1 MIEEKRAGFI
11 AVIGS
16 PNAGKSTLINHFI
29 GQKVTIVTR
38 KVQTTR
44 SVIRGICIHKE
55 SQLVFS
61 DTPGIFEPKRR
72 LDRAMVEAAWGS
84 SSDADII
91 LFLYDAQKSGIDNET
106 NKILD
111 ELGQSRKKK
120 ILVLNKV
127 DLVDNKTLLPLIKNF
142 EAICSFDATFIIS
155 ALTGEGCKEVL
166 SYLAKNLPKGPWL
179 YPEDEI
185 TDLPA
190 RLLAAEITREQIFMR
205 LHQELPYAT
214 TVETEEW
221 TERDDGAIVINQ
233 IIYLKK
239 AGHKK
244 IVIGKNGSMI
254 KMLGKAARIE
264 IEQILGRPVHL
275 FLFVK
280 VREKWMDD
288 PDRYK
293 IWGLNPNA

>member
-1 MIEEKRAGFI
+1 MLEETKAGFI

-16 PNAGKSTLINHFI
+16 PNSGKSTLINHFI

-44 SVIRGICIHKE
+44 SVIRGICIHEK

-61 DTPGIFEPKRR
+61 DTPGIFKPKRR
-72 LDRAMVEAAWGS
+72 LDRAMVEAAWSS
-84 SSDADII
+84 SSDADIT
-91 LFLYDAQKSGIDNET
+91 LFLYDAQKSTIDFDT
-106 NKILD
+106 QKILQ
-111 ELGQSRKKK
+111 ELGRLAKKK

-127 DLVDNKTLLPLIKNF
+127 DLVDSKTLLPLIKVF
-142 EAICSFDATFIIS
+142 EETCAFDATFIIS
-155 ALTGEGCKEVL
+155 ALTGEGSIEVL
-166 SYLAKNLPKGPWL
+166 NYLAKELPKGPWL
-179 YPEDEI
+179 YPEDDI

-190 RLLAAEITREQIFMR
+190 RLLVAEITREQVFMR
-205 LHQELPYAT
+205 LHQELPYGA

-233 IIYLKK
+233 IIYLRK

-254 KMLGKAARIE
+254 KILGTAARIE
-264 IEQILGRPVHL
+264 IEQILERPVHL

-280 VREKWMDD
+280 VRENWMDD

>member
-1 MIEEKRAGFI
+1 MLEEKRSGFI

-16 PNAGKSTLINHFI
+16 PNSGKSTLINHFI

-44 SVIRGICIHKE
+44 SVIRGICLYGE

-72 LDRAMVEAAWGS
+72 LDRAMVEAAWAS

-91 LFLYDAQKSGIDNET
+91 LFLYDAQQSRIDNET
-106 NKILD
+106 NKSLN
-111 ELGQSRKKK
+111 ELAQSAKKK

-142 EAICSFDATFIIS
+142 EGLCSFDATFIIS
-155 ALTGEGCKEVL
+155 ALTGEGSKEVL

-179 YPEDEI
+179 YPEDDI

-205 LHQELPYAT
+205 LHQELPYAA

-264 IEQILGRPVHL
+264 IEQILERSVHL

-280 VREKWMDD
+280 VRENWMDD

>member
-1 MIEEKRAGFI
+1 MLEEKRSGFI

-16 PNAGKSTLINHFI
+16 PNSGKSTLINHFI

-91 LFLYDAQKSGIDNET
+91 LFLYDAQKSRIDNET
-106 NKILD
+106 NKILN
-111 ELGQSRKKK
+111 ELAQSTKKK
-120 ILVLNKV
+120 ILVFNKV
-127 DLVDNKTLLPLIKNF
+127 DRVDNKTLLPLIKKF
-142 EAICSFDATFIIS
+142 EMLCSFDATFIIS
-155 ALTGEGCKEVL
+155 ALTGEGSKEVL

-179 YPEDEI
+179 YPEDDI

-233 IIYLKK
+233 TIYLKK

-264 IEQILGRPVHL
+264 IEQILERSVHL

>member
-1 MIEEKRAGFI
+1 MLEEKRAGFI

-16 PNAGKSTLINHFI
+16 PNSGKSTLINHFI

-91 LFLYDAQKSGIDNET
+91 LFLYDAQKSRIDNET
-106 NKILD
+106 NKILN
-111 ELGQSRKKK
+111 ELAQSTKKK

-142 EAICSFDATFIIS
+142 EALCSFDATFIIS
-155 ALTGEGCKEVL
+155 ALTGEGSKEVL

-264 IEQILGRPVHL
+264 IEQILERSVHL